1 MKAST
6 QASGRV
12 AAPRMR
18 PLAGKNALIT
28 GSVRGLG
35 LAAAHRFAAAGCNLV
50 LSGFD
55 GSGDI
60 ASLRRE
66 IEDGYGVRTIYDA
79 ADLRRHQEI
88 ERMVSAGVAAFNS
101 IDIVVN
107 NAVVR
112 HTAPVESFGISEWDD
127 GIAVNLSAAF
137 HTIRLTVPGMKQ
149 RGWGR
154 IINVSSIYG
163 LRGAANRVNYVTSK
177 TALIGLT
184 RAVALETVT
193 HGITCNAICPGT
205 TETPVHEATV
215 LASMAKG
222 LSREESERQLL
233 AGKQPTGKL
242 ISADDVAALMV
253 FLCGPESGSINGSIL
268 PVDGGWSGM

>member
-1 MKAST
+1 
-6 QASGRV
+6 
-12 AAPRMR
+12 MR

-55 GSGDI
+55 EGRDI
-60 ASLRRE
+60 VALQRE
-66 IEDGYGVRTIYDA
+66 FEERHGIRTIYDA
-79 ADLRRHQEI
+79 ADLRRQHEI
-88 ERMVSAGVAAFNS
+88 DRMVFAGLEAFGS

-112 HTAPVESFGISEWDD
+112 HTAPIESFGVSAWDD

-215 LASMAKG
+215 LASMARG

-242 ISADDVAALMV
+242 ISSDDVAALMV
-253 FLCGPESGSINGSIL
+253 FLCGPESGSITGSVL
-268 PVDGGWSGM
+268 PVDGGWASM

>member
-1 MKAST
+1 
-6 QASGRV
+6 
-12 AAPRMR
+12 MR
-18 PLAGKNALIT
+18 PLDGKTALIT

-55 GSGDI
+55 EGRDI
-60 ASLRRE
+60 AALRRE
-66 IEDGYGVRTIYDA
+66 IEDRHSVRTIYDD
-79 ADLRRHQEI
+79 ADLRRHEQI
-88 ERMVSAGVAAFNS
+88 ERMVSGGLASFGS

-112 HTAPVESFGISEWDD
+112 HVSLVESFGVSEWDD

-137 HTIRLTVPGMKQ
+137 HTIRLTVAGMKR

-222 LSREESERQLL
+222 LSREESEKQLL

-253 FLCGPESGSINGSIL
+253 FLCGPESGSITGAIL
-268 PVDGGWSGM
+268 PVDGGWSSS

>member
-1 MKAST
+1 
-6 QASGRV
+6 
-12 AAPRMR
+12 MR

-55 GSGDI
+55 GSRDI

-66 IEDGYGVRTIYDA
+66 IEDRHGVRTIYDA
-79 ADLRRHQEI
+79 ADLRRYQEI
-88 ERMVSAGVAAFNS
+88 ERMVSAGIAAFNS

-112 HTAPVESFGISEWDD
+112 HTAPVESFGISEWDN

-154 IINVSSIYG
+154 
-163 LRGAANRVNYVTSK
+163 
-177 TALIGLT
+177 IGLT

-253 FLCGPESGSINGSIL
+253 FLCGPESGSITGSIL